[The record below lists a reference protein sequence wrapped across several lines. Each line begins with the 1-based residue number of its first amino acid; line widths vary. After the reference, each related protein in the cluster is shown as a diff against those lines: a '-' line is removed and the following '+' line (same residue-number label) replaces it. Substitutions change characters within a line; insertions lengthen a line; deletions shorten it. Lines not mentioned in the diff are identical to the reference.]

1 MIFAAKL
8 FWTERS
14 GEKLQRVNGYL
25 SLYLILA
32 AYLFMA
38 AISLPYDFHDC
49 VNPSRAHPFFVS
61 GRIIIGVLLPFAI
74 MYLSGFETLFEPIRR
89 YVHPLIP
96 FAVFAIFVTVTEL
109 IVRGDIFH
117 SAFNFFSLLRM

>member
-1 MIFAAKL
+1 
-8 FWTERS
+8 
-14 GEKLQRVNGYL
+14 
-25 SLYLILA
+25 
-32 AYLFMA
+32 MA

-74 MYLSGFETLFEPIRR
+74 VYLSGFEAVLKPIRR

-96 FAVFAIFVTVTEL
+96 FTGFAIFVTVTEL
-109 IVRGDIFH
+109 IVRADIFH
-117 SAFNFFSLLRM
+117 SPFNFFSLLRM